1 MCLDEAVIELEPPQA
16 GPSREHSLISVKHEK
31 ILGFISENHS
41 PESFGLTFFF
51 FFFFPGGL
59 KRGNW
64 PTS

>member
-51 FFFFPGGL
+51 FFFPGGL